1 MSLGQELVA
10 IALGY
15 ARARFTELRT
25 AVLADADTFAQALG
39 PGATAAQVG
48 AHLDLAKA
56 AFDAAGTDL
65 DLRNLVAS
73 AVDFGIGLDEL
84 NEAAT
89 AVGADLQPV
98 LLREIGWANANPQGL
113 AAQLGLPDEQPELD
127 IVDGALV
134 YTLTAPERTIM
145 PAPTVK
151 FHALT
156 LVARLRIDPV
166 RPGPPLTVSI
176 TLDEAEIGIGG
187 AVQ

>member
-15 ARARFTELRT
+15 ARNRFTELRT
-25 AVLADADTFAQALG
+25 TVLADADAFAAALG

-73 AVDFGIGLDEL
+73 AVHFGIGLDEL
-84 NEAAT
+84 NEAAK

-98 LLREIGWANANPQGL
+98 LLR
-113 AAQLGLPDEQPELD
+113 
-127 IVDGALV
+127 
-134 YTLTAPERTIM
+134 
-145 PAPTVK
+145 
-151 FHALT
+151 
-156 LVARLRIDPV
+156 
-166 RPGPPLTVSI
+166 
-176 TLDEAEIGIGG
+176 
-187 AVQ
+187 